1 MNHEPNHS
9 ILVIN
14 TGSSSIKFQLF
25 SAVHLHCLA
34 RGDIT
39 NINHTPIFTAMKTL
53 NHEHQKTEKQLPE
66 KYTYQDALNHILN
79 WIETDEQYGHI
90 LIVAHRVVHG
100 GGYFTKSVRVT
111 SEVISKLKTLA
122 PLAPLHQPHNLAAI
136 EMLAEWKPNLI
147 QVACFDTAFHANH
160 DRLFNEYA
168 LPESMRNKG
177 IHRYGF
183 HGLSYEWIAYTL
195 QQSEPELAKGRIVA
209 AHLGNGASLCA
220 MHNGVSIDTTMGMT
234 ALDGLP
240 MGTRC
245 GSLDPGVIIYIIR
258 ELGLS
263 ADEAEQMLYH
273 DSGLKGLSNWTNDV
287 RLLEESD
294 HSDAKFALE
303 YFCMKTA
310 QYIGMMMV
318 SLGGIDGIVF
328 TGGIG
333 ENSEFIRHHI
343 LQRLQLFKPF
353 KVCII
358 KADEERV
365 MATHAM
371 RFLNEA

>member
-1 MNHEPNHS
+1 MSHEPNHS

-34 RGDIT
+34 RGKIT
-39 NINHTPIFTAMKTL
+39 NINHAPIFTAMKTL
-53 NHEHQKTEKQLPE
+53 NHGHQKTEKQLPE

-100 GGYFTKSVRVT
+100 GSYFTKSVRVT

-333 ENSEFIRHHI
+333 ENSELIRHHI
-343 LQRLQLFKPF
+343 LQHLQLFKPF